1 MATYVLLPG
10 AGSDSWYWH
19 LVVPELEARGHEV
32 VAVDLPCD
40 DDSAGLSEYA
50 DAVVEAVGDRHDLVL
65 VAQSMA
71 GLTAP
76 IVAARVPVRLIVL
89 VAAMVPSP
97 GESPGSW
104 WGNTGQAEAQREQAE
119 RDGRPPGDDDLATV
133 FLHDV
138 PPALAAEAMARGRRQ
153 SGTPFEKP
161 WPLDAWPAVPT
172 RLLLCRDNRLF
183 PAALQRRVVQDRLGI
198 VADDL
203 DGGGRPAGFVP
214 PRARGAADRPEI
226 GSRRRQ
232 RVATGERAA

>member
-198 VADDL
+198 VADEL
-203 DGGGRPAGFVP
+203 DGSWP
-214 PRARGAADRPEI
+214 PGWIRTS
-226 GSRRRQ
+226 GSRRRRQSARNSVLAQQ